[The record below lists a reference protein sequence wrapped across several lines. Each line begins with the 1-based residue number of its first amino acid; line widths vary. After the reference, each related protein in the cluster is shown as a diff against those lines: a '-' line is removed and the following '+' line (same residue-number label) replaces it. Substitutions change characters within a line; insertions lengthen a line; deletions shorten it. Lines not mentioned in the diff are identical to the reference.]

1 MAEILVQLGK
11 RGTLVVPAKIRK
23 RLELEDGCYLSI
35 TEREDCIEFRKV
47 QFGGDASKG
56 PKEDG
61 KRALAAS
68 ILSGATN
75 LGEYL
80 AAIEEVRR
88 MGLEPEEIPHERF
101 GL

>member
-1 MAEILVQLGK
+1 MAEILVQMGK
-11 RGTLVVPAKIRK
+11 RGTIVVPAKIRK
-23 RLELEDGCYLSI
+23 RLEWEDGCYLSVV
-35 TEREDCIEFRKV
+35 EGQEGVEFRKV
-47 QFGGDASKG
+47 KLGGNADAK
-56 PKEDG
+56 KD
-61 KRALAAS
+61 LASS

-101 GL
+101 AV

>member
-1 MAEILVQLGK
+1 M
-11 RGTLVVPAKIRK
+11 
-23 RLELEDGCYLSI
+23 ELEDGCYLSI

-47 QFGGDASKG
+47 KFGSDASKDPNKG
-56 PKEDG
+56 PSEDG

>member
-1 MAEILVQLGK
+1 MAEILVQMGK

-23 RLELEDGCYLSI
+23 RLHLEDGCYLSV
-35 TEREDCIEFRKV
+35 TERDGEITFRKLELAKRPSPPP
-47 QFGGDASKG
+47 DA
-56 PKEDG
+56 
-61 KRALAAS
+61 KRELAS
-68 ILSGATN
+68 EILSAAAN

-101 GL
+101 SG

>member
-1 MAEILVQLGK
+1 M
-11 RGTLVVPAKIRK
+11 VPAKIRK
-23 RLELEDGCYLSI
+23 RLDLEDGCYLSI
-35 TEREDCIEFRKV
+35 TEREDCIEFRRVKFGVEKV
-47 QFGGDASKG
+47 EAVNQ
-56 PKEDG
+56 DG

>member
-1 MAEILVQLGK
+1 MGK

-35 TEREDCIEFRKV
+35 TEHEDGIEFRKV
-47 QFGGDASKG
+47 KFGSDASKC
-56 PKEDG
+56 PSEDS